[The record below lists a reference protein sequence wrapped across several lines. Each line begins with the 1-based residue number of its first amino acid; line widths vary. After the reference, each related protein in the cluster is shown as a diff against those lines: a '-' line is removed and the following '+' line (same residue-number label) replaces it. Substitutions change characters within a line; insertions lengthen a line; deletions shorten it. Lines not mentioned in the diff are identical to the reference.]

1 MVGAYLDY
9 NATAP
14 VKPVAVEAAAA
25 AMAIGGNPSSVHRYG
40 RLARGVIDHAREQ
53 VAALVG
59 AYPEDVVFTSGG
71 TEANAL
77 AVRSLVA
84 VGAGRLL
91 VSALEH
97 DSVLA
102 AARTAGVEHELVPVR
117 ADGVIDLG
125 ALDSMLGEGPCGV
138 AVMLANNETGA
149 VQPVADAA
157 RLAHARGARMHC
169 DAVQAPGRM
178 PVDFAALGA
187 DTLALSAHKIGG
199 LQGAGALIARD
210 VRGLAP
216 LLRGGGQEH
225 GLRAGTENVPGI
237 AAFGAS
243 ALEAAAE
250 LADAARLAALR
261 DDLERRIRA
270 IAPDVRVFAAGAGRL
285 ANTSC
290 FAVPGLTAE
299 TQVIALDLAGVAVSA
314 GAACSSG
321 KVSPSHVL
329 RAMGA
334 SDAEAG
340 AAIRISFG
348 WASTA
353 ADVDRFV
360 AAWSEF
366 VHRNRADAGSAPQAA
381 RSVR

>member
-14 VKPVAVEAAAA
+14 ARPESAAAA
-25 AMAIGGNPSSVHRYG
+25 AAAAAIGGNPSSVHRYG
-40 RLARGVIDHAREQ
+40 RLARGVIDRARDQ

-59 AYPEDVVFTSGG
+59 ADAEDVVFTSGG

-77 AVRSLVA
+77 AIHSLVA
-84 VGAGRLL
+84 CGTGRLL
-91 VSALEH
+91 VSAVEH

-102 AARTAGVEHELVPVR
+102 AARNAGVGHELIPVGR
-117 ADGVIDLG
+117 DGVIDLG
-125 ALDSMLGEGPCGV
+125 ALDALLGEGACGV

-149 VQPVADAA
+149 MQPVAEAA
-157 RLAHARGARMHC
+157 RLAHSRGAHFHC
-169 DAVQAPGRM
+169 DAVQGPGRIA
-178 PVDFAALGA
+178 VDFAALGA

-199 LQGAGALIARD
+199 LHGAGALVARD
-210 VRGLAP
+210 VGGLAP
-216 LLRGGGQEH
+216 LQRGGGQER

-237 AAFGAS
+237 AAFGA
-243 ALEAAAE
+243 AAAE
-250 LADAARLAALR
+250 SSGETSTAARIEALR
-261 DDLERRIRA
+261 DDLERRVRA
-270 IAPDVRVFAAGAGRL
+270 AAPGVRVFADGVRRL

-290 FAVPGLTAE
+290 FALAGLAAE

-334 SDAEAG
+334 TEAEAT
-340 AAIRISFG
+340 AAIRVSLG

-366 VHRNRADAGSAPQAA
+366 VARNIAGGGAPRAA
-381 RSVR
+381 RAAH